1 MSRLKHCSMTNTLA
15 YFVTSCNGFVMLT
28 ITSPVFLQD
37 IYFIINISRW
47 MVACHCVCSHHML
60 ALCVCM
66 RGRHYEKESVPV
78 FERVCA
84 CCVWLM
90 MVHGES
96 CIVCVLEGL
105 PIVCVRQSVCFSM
118 CLCVAF
124 VFVRICDGLWGILY
138 CACASWCVC
147 VFVCALCMC
156 KTECVLWCVCV
167 CCICVCTYL

>member
-1 MSRLKHCSMTNTLA
+1 
-15 YFVTSCNGFVMLT
+15 
-28 ITSPVFLQD
+28 
-37 IYFIINISRW
+37 

-147 VFVCALCMC
+147 VCGL
-156 KTECVLWCVCV
+156 KNV
-167 CCICVCTYL
+167 CCDGLWRMLYCVFRIVLCVDNCGFFDHGSSFQPMQQWQSTLSSRICSRSHLYSNKIDDSFLNQPNY